1 VDLRGRGSPAR
12 GRPPVDGLTELDRAT
27 VDHLLSTTRAV
38 RKRLDLA
45 RPVPRGVIDECLR
58 LALQAPTGSNR
69 QGWHWVVVT
78 DPAKRA
84 ALADWYREGFGPYI
98 SAARRPERADA
109 SEGSSPS
116 ERASVG
122 RVSRPAASERER
134 LAESAVWLAERLQ
147 DVPVHVIPCIR
158 DHTRGHPHAGLYG
171 SIYPAVWSFQL
182 ALRSRGLGSVL
193 TTLHLAREQEAA
205 DLLGIPDGIV
215 QAGLVPVAYY
225 TGDDF
230 KPARRRPVE
239 DVTSWNEWGRAR

>member
-1 VDLRGRGSPAR
+1 
-12 GRPPVDGLTELDRAT
+12 LTELDRAT

-45 RPVPRGVIDECLR
+45 RPVPRGVIEECLR
-58 LALQAPTGSNR
+58 LAIQAPTGSNR
-69 QGWHWVVVT
+69 QGWHWIIVT
-78 DPAKRA
+78 DKAKRA

-98 SAARRPERADA
+98 SAARRPEGAAA
-109 SEGSSPS
+109 SG
-116 ERASVG
+116 G
-122 RVSRPAASERER
+122 SERER
-134 LAESAVWLAERLQ
+134 LAQSAVWLADRLQ

-193 TTLHLAREQEAA
+193 TTLHLAREREAA
-205 DLLGIPDGIV
+205 DLLGIPDGIL